1 MAGTLNVY
9 EHDTKLTC
17 CFINGD
23 KISRLNRSTT
33 ITVRFHTAPLRLS
46 IYVLYT
52 KRHLLLKQGGDKAT
66 VNFRE
71 TKFKPVSKP
80 VASSTLQHCHADH
93 FDNTYMVVCDLS
105 LQQGNTESRKYIEQ
119 RTVLIRLMLQLFSRY
134 HVFTNSVARLS
145 NIQVNHRPND
155 NHSIRSIEARAEVSF
170 FKLCCGSDLSSSP
183 VKQIFGHFTHQTEC
197 TSKAEH
203 GMLLPLYYYM
213 HGNTSPFGWLGTG
226 LKNYFIV
233 TNFPKVGRMVFA

>member
-1 MAGTLNVY
+1 MACTFECVRARS
-9 EHDTKLTC
+9 KTC

-23 KISRLNRSTT
+23 KIWGLNRSTT
-33 ITVRFHTAPLRLS
+33 TTVRFHTPPLRLS

-80 VASSTLQHCHADH
+80 VASSTPQQCRADH
-93 FDNTYMVVCDLS
+93 FDNRYMAVCDLS

-119 RTVLIRLMLQLFSRY
+119 RTVLSRLILQLFSRY

-145 NIQVNHRPND
+145 NIQVNHRPNG
-155 NHSIRSIEARAEVSF
+155 NYSIRSIEATAKVNF
-170 FKLCCGSDLSSSP
+170 FELSAAALIHLPHLINKYLGISLTRLNALPKLNMEGCYSC
-183 VKQIFGHFTHQTEC
+183 IITCMQTRRH
-197 TSKAEH
+197 SA
-203 GMLLPLYYYM
+203 G
-213 HGNTSPFGWLGTG
+213 
-226 LKNYFIV
+226 
-233 TNFPKVGRMVFA
+233 